1 MLALLGARRLER
13 SKGSF
18 LRSERVSCKLF
29 AFFGTKNRF
38 FLYLVEKGLT
48 AVECA
53 CVIHTHTQ
61 REKSASRGKE
71 VKRSRAASNSILYTI
86 LGSREKQKHMKRI
99 CYWNWILSP
108 LSSPSSSFL
117 RISIYLLQWLYIYLV
132 AVCRMFP
139 TTKTTTDNKNT
150 HNPDRSI
157 IYPIPQSI
165 HVAKFLEAMGIKCQ
179 LESNINII
187 TTTTTTQS

>member
-13 SKGSF
+13 SKGSL

-61 REKSASRGKE
+61 RERNLQVGEKRS
-71 VKRSRAASNSILYTI
+71 RSRAASNSILYTI

-99 CYWNWILSP
+99 CYWNWIISP

-117 RISIYLLQWLYIYLV
+117 RISIYLLQWLYIHIFGGCLSDV
-132 AVCRMFP
+132 HN
-139 TTKTTTDNKNT
+139 NK
-150 HNPDRSI
+150 
-157 IYPIPQSI
+157 IYYRRQE
-165 HVAKFLEAMGIKCQ
+165 H
-179 LESNINII
+179 
-187 TTTTTTQS
+187 T